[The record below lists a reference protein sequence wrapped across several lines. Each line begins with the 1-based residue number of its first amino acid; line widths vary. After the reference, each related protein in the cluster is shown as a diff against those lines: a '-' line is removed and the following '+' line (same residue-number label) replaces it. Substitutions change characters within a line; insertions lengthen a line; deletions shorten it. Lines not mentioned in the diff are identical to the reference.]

1 MLPPLL
7 ERLCA
12 MDVPDFRT
20 VTVEALAAMVR
31 GRELTAA
38 AVTDHALE
46 RIEALNPVLNAFVAL
61 DADDA
66 RAQAAA
72 IDERLDAGEEVGPL
86 AGIPIGVKD
95 LVDATG
101 FHTSRG
107 AMYTRN
113 DPPAISD
120 CTEVARMRAAGCVI
134 VGKTNTPEHG
144 CMGDTYNPRYGP
156 TLNPWNIERSPGGSS
171 GGTGSAI
178 AAGMVPVGT
187 GSDGGGSIR
196 IPSAICGLSGIKTS
210 QGRVPSGPPPS
221 GLIDLSCVG
230 PMARLIRDVALCLDA
245 MVGPHPADL
254 RSLPKPDVSWR
265 AALDSPRVP
274 ARVLWAPSIDGEP
287 VDSEIAAACTAA
299 VDRLAGEGVE
309 VVEVGAAITAVP
321 GAFLQLFLGGL
332 IGPAFRP
339 LYGTDE
345 WDNVT
350 DVLAVLLEDVYER
363 ATPESIYWARQQ
375 AGELSI
381 QLAELMEGYDGL
393 LMPTLAGQAPPPGGH
408 GTINGEET
416 PNWFRFTPL
425 ANLTRRPAGTVC
437 CGFSRE
443 GVPIGLQVVGH
454 QLDDLAVLE
463 TLAVLEDLLALNP
476 IAPDVA

>member
-1 MLPPLL
+1 
-7 ERLCA
+7 

-31 GRELTAA
+31 DRTLTAA
-38 AVTDHALE
+38 AVTEHALE
-46 RIEALNPVLNAFVAL
+46 RIEALNGVLNAFVAV
-61 DADDA
+61 DADAA
-66 RAQAAA
+66 RSEAAA
-72 IDERLDAGEEVGPL
+72 IDARIDAGDDVGPL
-86 AGIPIGVKD
+86 AGVPIGVKD

-101 FHTSRG
+101 FHTSKG
-107 AMYTRN
+107 AMYTRG
-113 DPPAISD
+113 DAPAVSD
-120 CTEVARMRAAGCVI
+120 CTEVARLRAAGCV
-134 VGKTNTPEHG
+134 VLGKTNTPEHG
-144 CMGDTYNPRYGP
+144 CMGDTYNPRFGA

-196 IPSAICGLSGIKTS
+196 IPSAMCGLSGLKTS
-210 QGRVPSGPPPS
+210 HGRVPSGPPPS

-245 MVGPHPADL
+245 VVGPHPADL
-254 RSLPKPDVSWR
+254 RSLPAPGISWR

-274 ARVLWAPSIDGEP
+274 ARVLWAPSIDGGP
-287 VDSEIAAACTAA
+287 VDSEIAAAGAAA
-299 VDRLAGEGVE
+299 VDRLAAEGVE
-309 VVEVGAAITAVP
+309 VVEAQTEIGSVP
-321 GAFLQLFLGGL
+321 GVFLQLFFGGL
-332 IGPAFRP
+332 IGPVFRS

-345 WDNVT
+345 WANVT
-350 DVLAVLLEDVYER
+350 DVLARMLEDAYER
-363 ATPESIYWARQQ
+363 VTAVSLYEARQQ
-375 AGELSI
+375 AGELSVA
-381 QLAELMEGYDGL
+381 LAEAMDGYDVL
-393 LMPTLAGQAPPPGGH
+393 LMPTLAGQAPAPGGH

-463 TLAVLEDLLALNP
+463 TLAVIEDLLALDP
-476 IAPDVA
+476 IAPDVAP

>member
-1 MLPPLL
+1 
-7 ERLCA
+7 

-20 VTVEALAAMVR
+20 VTVEALVAMVR
-31 GRELTAA
+31 DRTLTAA
-38 AVTDHALE
+38 AVTEHALE
-46 RIEALNPVLNAFVAL
+46 RIEALNPVLNAFVAV

-101 FHTSRG
+101 FHTSKG

-113 DPPAISD
+113 DPPATSD

-178 AAGMVPVGT
+178 ASGMVPVGS

-245 MVGPHPADL
+245 MVGPDPADL
-254 RSLPKPDVSWR
+254 RSLPKPEVSWR

-274 ARVLWAPSIDGEP
+274 ARVLWTPSIDGEP
-287 VDSEIAAACTAA
+287 VDAEIAAACTEA
-299 VDRLAGEGVE
+299 VDGLAAEGVE

-350 DVLAVLLEDVYER
+350 DVLAMLLEDVYQR

-381 QLAELMEGYDGL
+381 ALADLMEGYDAL

-437 CGFSRE
+437 CGFSTE

-476 IAPDVA
+476 IAPDLA

>member
-1 MLPPLL
+1 
-7 ERLCA
+7 

-31 GRELTAA
+31 ERDLTAA
-38 AVTDHALE
+38 AVTEHALE
-46 RIEALNPVLNAFVAL
+46 RIEALNPTLNAFVAL
-61 DADDA
+61 DAGRA
-66 RAQAAA
+66 RAQARA
-72 IDERLDAGEEVGPL
+72 IDGRLDAGDDVGPL

-95 LVDATG
+95 LADAAG
-101 FHTSRG
+101 FHTSKG

-113 DPPAISD
+113 DPPAASD
-120 CTEVARMRAAGCVI
+120 STEVARMRAAGCVV

-144 CMGDTYNPRYGP
+144 CMGDTYNPRFGP

-171 GGTGSAI
+171 GGTG
-178 AAGMVPVGT
+178 AAVASGMVPVGT

-196 IPSAICGLSGIKTS
+196 IPSAICGLSGIKTTH
-210 QGRVPSGPPPS
+210 GRVPSGPPPS

-230 PMARLIRDVALCLDA
+230 PMARRIRDVALCLDA

-254 RSLPKPDVSWR
+254 RSLPKPEVSWR

-287 VDSEIAAACTAA
+287 VDSEIAAACAAA
-299 VDRLAGEGVE
+299 VERLAAEGVE
-309 VVEVGAAITAVP
+309 VVETDTRIGAVP
-321 GAFLQLFLGGL
+321 GVFMQLFFGGL
-332 IGPAFRP
+332 IGPAFCA

-350 DVLAVLLEDVYER
+350 DVLAVMLEDVYER
-363 ATPESIYWARQQ
+363 VTVSSIYEARQQ
-375 AGELSI
+375 AGELSME
-381 QLAELMEGYDGL
+381 LAEAMEGYDAL
-393 LMPTLAGQAPPPGGH
+393 LMPTLAGQAPAPAGH
-408 GTINGEET
+408 GTINGAET

-437 CGFSRE
+437 CGFSSE

-454 QLDDLAVLE
+454 QLDDLGVLE
-463 TLAVLEDLLALNP
+463 TLAVLEDLLALDP
-476 IAPDVA
+476 IAPDIT

>member
-1 MLPPLL
+1 M
-7 ERLCA
+7 
-12 MDVPDFRT
+12 
-20 VTVEALAAMVR
+20 
-31 GRELTAA
+31 
-38 AVTDHALE
+38 
-46 RIEALNPVLNAFVAL
+46 
-61 DADDA
+61 
-66 RAQAAA
+66 
-72 IDERLDAGEEVGPL
+72 
-86 AGIPIGVKD
+86 
-95 LVDATG
+95 
-101 FHTSRG
+101 
-107 AMYTRN
+107 
-113 DPPAISD
+113 
-120 CTEVARMRAAGCVI
+120 
-134 VGKTNTPEHG
+134 
-144 CMGDTYNPRYGP
+144 
-156 TLNPWNIERSPGGSS
+156 
-171 GGTGSAI
+171 
-178 AAGMVPVGT
+178 
-187 GSDGGGSIR
+187 
-196 IPSAICGLSGIKTS
+196 
-210 QGRVPSGPPPS
+210 PSGPPPS

-245 MVGPHPADL
+245 MVGPDPADL
-254 RSLPKPDVSWR
+254 RSLPKPEVSWR

-287 VDSEIAAACTAA
+287 VDAEIAAACTEA
-299 VDRLAGEGVE
+299 VDGLAAEGVE

-345 WDNVT
+345 WANVT
-350 DVLAVLLEDVYER
+350 EVLAVMLEDVYQR

-381 QLAELMEGYDGL
+381 ALAELMEGYDVL

-437 CGFSRE
+437 CGFSSE

-454 QLDDLAVLE
+454 QLDDLTVLE

-476 IAPDVA
+476 IAPDLA

>member
-1 MLPPLL
+1 
-7 ERLCA
+7 

-20 VTVEALAAMVR
+20 VTVEALAALVR
-31 GRELTAA
+31 DRTLTAA
-38 AVTDHALE
+38 AVTEHALE
-46 RIEALNPVLNAFVAL
+46 RIETLNPALNAFVAL

-101 FHTSRG
+101 FHTSKG

-113 DPPAISD
+113 DPPATSD

-144 CMGDTYNPRYGP
+144 CMGDTYNPRFGP

-178 AAGMVPVGT
+178 AAGMVPVGS

-245 MVGPHPADL
+245 MVGPDPADL
-254 RSLPKPDVSWR
+254 RSLPKPEVSWR

-274 ARVLWAPSIDGEP
+274 VRVLWAPSIDGEP
-287 VDSEIAAACTAA
+287 VDAEIAAACTAA
-299 VDRLAGEGVE
+299 VDRLAAEGVE

-339 LYGTDE
+339 LYGTEE

-350 DVLAVLLEDVYER
+350 DVLAVLLEDVYQR

-381 QLAELMEGYDGL
+381 ALAELMEGYDAL
-393 LMPTLAGQAPPPGGH
+393 LMPTLAGQAPAPAGH

-437 CGFSRE
+437 CGFSSE

-454 QLDDLAVLE
+454 QLDDLTVLE
-463 TLAVLEDLLALNP
+463 ALAVLEDLLALNP
-476 IAPDVA
+476 IAPDLA

>member
-1 MLPPLL
+1 
-7 ERLCA
+7 

-31 GRELTAA
+31 DRTLTAA
-38 AVTDHALE
+38 AVTDHALD
-46 RIEALNPVLNAFVAL
+46 RIDALNPVLNAFVAL

-72 IDERLDAGEEVGPL
+72 IDERLDAGDEVGPL
-86 AGIPIGVKD
+86 AGIPAGVKD

-101 FHTSRG
+101 FHTSKG
-107 AMYTRN
+107 AMYTRH
-113 DPPAISD
+113 DPPAAAD

-156 TLNPWNIERSPGGSS
+156 TLNPWNPERSPGGSS
-171 GGTGSAI
+171 GGTGAAI
-178 AAGMVPVGT
+178 ASGMVPVGS

-245 MVGPHPADL
+245 MVGPDPADL
-254 RSLPKPDVSWR
+254 RSLPKPEVSWR

-287 VDSEIAAACTAA
+287 VDAEIAAACTAA
-299 VDRLAGEGVE
+299 VERLAAEGVE

-345 WDNVT
+345 WENVT
-350 DVLAVLLEDVYER
+350 EVLAVMLEDVYQR

-381 QLAELMEGYDGL
+381 ALAELMEGYDAL

-437 CGFSRE
+437 CGFSTE
-443 GVPIGLQVVGH
+443 GVPIGFQVVGH

-463 TLAVLEDLLALNP
+463 ALAVLEDLLALDP
-476 IAPDVA
+476 IAPDLA

>member
-1 MLPPLL
+1 
-7 ERLCA
+7 

-20 VTVEALAAMVR
+20 VTVEALAALVR
-31 GRELTAA
+31 DRTLTAA
-38 AVTDHALE
+38 AVTEHALE
-46 RIEALNPVLNAFVAL
+46 RIEALNPTLNAFVAV

-66 RAQAAA
+66 RTQAAA

-101 FHTSRG
+101 FHTSKG
-107 AMYTRN
+107 AMYTRH
-113 DPPAISD
+113 DPPATSD

-144 CMGDTYNPRYGP
+144 CMGDTYNPRFGP

-178 AAGMVPVGT
+178 ASGMVPVGS

-245 MVGPHPADL
+245 MVGPDPADL
-254 RSLPKPDVSWR
+254 RSLPKPEVSWR

-287 VDSEIAAACTAA
+287 VDAEIAAACTEA
-299 VDRLAGEGVE
+299 VDRLAAEGVE

-345 WDNVT
+345 WANVT
-350 DVLAVLLEDVYER
+350 EVLAVMLEDVYQR

-381 QLAELMEGYDGL
+381 ALADLMEGYDAL

-437 CGFSRE
+437 CGFSSE

-454 QLDDLAVLE
+454 QLDDLTVLE

-476 IAPDVA
+476 IAPDLA

>member
-1 MLPPLL
+1 
-7 ERLCA
+7 

-31 GRELTAA
+31 DRTLAAA
-38 AVTDHALE
+38 AVTEQSLE
-46 RIEALNPVLNAFVAL
+46 RIEALNPVLNAFVAV
-61 DADDA
+61 DADSA
-66 RAQAAA
+66 RAEAAA
-72 IDERLDAGEEVGPL
+72 IDERLDAGDEVGPL
-86 AGIPIGVKD
+86 AGIPVGVKD

-101 FHTSRG
+101 FHTSKG
-107 AMYTRN
+107 AMYTRH
-113 DPPAISD
+113 DPPAASD

-144 CMGDTYNPRYGP
+144 CMGDTYNPRFGP
-156 TLNPWNIERSPGGSS
+156 TLNPWNPERSPGGSS
-171 GGTGSAI
+171 GGTGSAV
-178 AAGMVPVGT
+178 ASGMVPVGT

-196 IPSAICGLSGIKTS
+196 IPSALCGLSGIKTS

-245 MVGPHPADL
+245 MVGPEPADL

-274 ARVLWAPSIDGEP
+274 ARVLWAPSIDGAP
-287 VDSEIAAACTAA
+287 VDAEIAAACAAA
-299 VDRLAGEGVE
+299 VERLAAEGVE

-321 GAFLQLFLGGL
+321 GAFLQLFFGGL

-345 WDNVT
+345 WENVT
-350 DVLAVLLEDVYER
+350 EVLAVMLEDVYQR
-363 ATPESIYWARQQ
+363 ATPESIYRARQQ
-375 AGELSI
+375 AGELSMA
-381 QLAELMEGYDGL
+381 LAELMEGYDAL

-408 GTINGEET
+408 GTIDGEET

-437 CGFSRE
+437 CGFSSE

-454 QLDDLAVLE
+454 QLDDLTVLE
-463 TLAVLEDLLALNP
+463 TLAILEDLLALNP
-476 IAPDVA
+476 IAPDLAP

>member
-1 MLPPLL
+1 
-7 ERLCA
+7 

-31 GRELTAA
+31 ERDLTAA
-38 AVTDHALE
+38 AVTEHALE
-46 RIEALNPVLNAFVAL
+46 RIEALNPTLNAFVAL
-61 DADDA
+61 DAGRA
-66 RAQAAA
+66 RAQARA
-72 IDERLDAGEEVGPL
+72 IDGRLDAGDDVGPL

-95 LVDATG
+95 LADAAG

-113 DPPAISD
+113 NPPAASD
-120 CTEVARMRAAGCVI
+120 STEVARMRAAGCVV

-144 CMGDTYNPRYGP
+144 CMGDTYNPRFGP

-171 GGTGSAI
+171 GGTG
-178 AAGMVPVGT
+178 AAVASGMVPVGT

-196 IPSAICGLSGIKTS
+196 IPSAICGLSGLKTTH
-210 QGRVPSGPPPS
+210 GRVPSGPPPS

-230 PMARLIRDVALCLDA
+230 PMARRIRDVALCLDA
-245 MVGPHPADL
+245 LVGPHPADL
-254 RSLPKPDVSWR
+254 RSLPKPEAPWR

-287 VDSEIAAACTAA
+287 VDSEIAAACAAA
-299 VDRLAGEGVE
+299 VEQLAAEGVE
-309 VVEVGAAITAVP
+309 VDETEAEIRAVP
-321 GAFLQLFLGGL
+321 DSFLQLFFGGL

-345 WDNVT
+345 WANVT
-350 DVLAVLLEDVYER
+350 DVLAVMLEDVYGR
-363 ATPESIYWARQQ
+363 ATPESIYEARRQ

-381 QLAELMEGYDGL
+381 ALAEMMEGYDVL
-393 LMPTLAGQAPPPGGH
+393 LMPTLAGQAPAPAGH
-408 GTINGEET
+408 GTINGAET

-425 ANLTRRPAGTVC
+425 ANLARRPAGTVC
-437 CGFSRE
+437 CGFSSE

-454 QLDDLAVLE
+454 QLDDLGVLE
-463 TLAVLEDLLALNP
+463 TLAVLEDLLALDP
-476 IAPDVA
+476 IAPDLA

>member
-1 MLPPLL
+1 
-7 ERLCA
+7 

-31 GRELTAA
+31 DRTLTAA
-38 AVTDHALE
+38 AVTEHALE
-46 RIEALNPVLNAFVAL
+46 RIEALNGVLNAFVAV
-61 DADDA
+61 DADAA
-66 RAQAAA
+66 RSEAAA
-72 IDERLDAGEEVGPL
+72 IDARIDAGDDVGPL
-86 AGIPIGVKD
+86 AGVPIGVKD

-101 FHTSRG
+101 FHTSKG
-107 AMYTRN
+107 AMYTRG
-113 DPPAISD
+113 DAPAVSD
-120 CTEVARMRAAGCVI
+120 CTEVARLRAAGCV
-134 VGKTNTPEHG
+134 VLGKTNTPEHG
-144 CMGDTYNPRYGP
+144 CMGDTYNPRFGA

-196 IPSAICGLSGIKTS
+196 IPSAMCGLSGIKTS
-210 QGRVPSGPPPS
+210 HGRVPSGPPPS

-245 MVGPHPADL
+245 VVGPHPADL
-254 RSLPKPDVSWR
+254 RSLPAPGISWR

-274 ARVLWAPSIDGEP
+274 ARVLWAPSIDGGP
-287 VDSEIAAACTAA
+287 VDSEIAAACAAA
-299 VDRLAGEGVE
+299 VDRLAAEGVE
-309 VVEVGAAITAVP
+309 VVEAQTEIGSVP
-321 GAFLQLFLGGL
+321 GVFLQLFFGGL
-332 IGPAFRP
+332 IGPVFRS

-345 WDNVT
+345 WANVT
-350 DVLAVLLEDVYER
+350 DVLARMLEDVYER
-363 ATPESIYWARQQ
+363 VTAVSLYEARQQ
-375 AGELSI
+375 AGELSVA
-381 QLAELMEGYDGL
+381 LAEAMDGYDVL
-393 LMPTLAGQAPPPGGH
+393 LMPTLAGQAPAPGGH

-425 ANLTRRPAGTVC
+425 ANLARRPAGTVC

-463 TLAVLEDLLALNP
+463 TLAVIEDLLALNP
-476 IAPDVA
+476 TAPDVAP

>member
-1 MLPPLL
+1 
-7 ERLCA
+7 

-31 GRELTAA
+31 DRTLTAA
-38 AVTDHALE
+38 AVTEHALE
-46 RIEALNPVLNAFVAL
+46 RIEALNGVLNAFVAV
-61 DADDA
+61 DADAA
-66 RAQAAA
+66 RSEAAA
-72 IDERLDAGEEVGPL
+72 IDARIDAGDDVGPL
-86 AGIPIGVKD
+86 AGVPIGVKD

-101 FHTSRG
+101 FHTSKG
-107 AMYTRN
+107 AMYTRG
-113 DPPAISD
+113 DAPAVSD
-120 CTEVARMRAAGCVI
+120 CTEVARLRAAGCV
-134 VGKTNTPEHG
+134 VLGKTNTPEHG
-144 CMGDTYNPRYGP
+144 CMGDTYNPRFGA

-196 IPSAICGLSGIKTS
+196 IPSAMCGLSGLKTS
-210 QGRVPSGPPPS
+210 HGRVPSGPPPS

-245 MVGPHPADL
+245 VVGPHPADL
-254 RSLPKPDVSWR
+254 RSLPAPGISWR

-274 ARVLWAPSIDGEP
+274 ARVLWAPSIDGGP
-287 VDSEIAAACTAA
+287 VDSEIAAACAAA
-299 VDRLAGEGVE
+299 VDRLAAEGVE
-309 VVEVGAAITAVP
+309 IVEAQTEIGSVP
-321 GAFLQLFLGGL
+321 GVFLQLFFGGL
-332 IGPAFRP
+332 IGPVFRS

-345 WDNVT
+345 WANVT
-350 DVLAVLLEDVYER
+350 DVLALMLEDAYER
-363 ATPESIYWARQQ
+363 VTAVSLYEARQQ
-375 AGELSI
+375 AGELSVA
-381 QLAELMEGYDGL
+381 LAEAMDGYDVL
-393 LMPTLAGQAPPPGGH
+393 LMPTLAGQAPAPGGH

-463 TLAVLEDLLALNP
+463 TLAVIEDLLALDP
-476 IAPDVA
+476 IAPDVAP

>member
-1 MLPPLL
+1 
-7 ERLCA
+7 

-20 VTVEALAAMVR
+20 VTVEALATMVR
-31 GRELTAA
+31 DRTLTAA
-38 AVTDHALE
+38 AVTEHALE

-61 DADDA
+61 DADGA

-72 IDERLDAGEEVGPL
+72 IDERLDAGDEVGPL
-86 AGIPIGVKD
+86 AGIPVGVKD
-95 LVDATG
+95 LVNAAG

-113 DPPAISD
+113 DPPATSD

-144 CMGDTYNPRYGP
+144 CMGDTYNPRFGP
-156 TLNPWNIERSPGGSS
+156 TLNPWNPERSPGGSS

-178 AAGMVPVGT
+178 ASGMVPVGT

-210 QGRVPSGPPPS
+210 HGRVPSGPPPS

-254 RSLPKPDVSWR
+254 RSLPKPEVSWR

-274 ARVLWAPSIDGEP
+274 ARVLWAPSIDGGP
-287 VDSEIAAACTAA
+287 VDSEIASACAAA
-299 VDRLAGEGVE
+299 VDRLAAEGVE
-309 VVEVGAAITAVP
+309 VVEARTEVSAVP
-321 GAFLQLFLGGL
+321 GAFLQLFFGGL

-350 DVLAVLLEDVYER
+350 DVLAVMLEDVYVSGR
-363 ATPESIYWARQQ
+363 ATPESLYEARQQ

-381 QLAELMEGYDGL
+381 ALAEMMDGFDGL
-393 LMPTLAGQAPPPGGH
+393 LMPTLAGQAPAPAGH
-408 GTINGEET
+408 GTVDGTET

-425 ANLTRRPAGTVC
+425 ANLARRPAGTVC
-437 CGFSRE
+437 CGISTE
-443 GVPIGLQVVGH
+443 AVPIGLQVVGH

>member
-1 MLPPLL
+1 
-7 ERLCA
+7 

-20 VTVEALAAMVR
+20 VTVEALADMVR
-31 GRELTAA
+31 DRTVTAA
-38 AVTDHALE
+38 AVTEHALA

-61 DADDA
+61 DADGA

-72 IDERLDAGEEVGPL
+72 IDERLDAGDDVGPL

-95 LVDATG
+95 LVNATG

-113 DPPAISD
+113 DPPATSD

-144 CMGDTYNPRYGP
+144 CMGDTYNPRFGP

-171 GGTGSAI
+171 GGTGAAI

-210 QGRVPSGPPPS
+210 HGRVPSGPPPS

-230 PMARLIRDVALCLDA
+230 PMARLIRDVALCLDS

-254 RSLPKPDVSWR
+254 RSLPKPEVSWR

-287 VDSEIAAACTAA
+287 VDSEIAAACAAA
-299 VDRLAGEGVE
+299 VERLAAEGVDVLE
-309 VVEVGAAITAVP
+309 AQTKISAVP
-321 GAFLQLFLGGL
+321 GAFLQLFFGGL

-345 WDNVT
+345 WANVT
-350 DVLAVLLEDVYER
+350 DVLAVMLEDVYVSER
-363 ATPESIYWARQQ
+363 ATPESIYEARQQ
-375 AGELSI
+375 AGELSMA
-381 QLAELMEGYDGL
+381 LAEMMDGYDAL

-437 CGFSRE
+437 CGFSTE

-463 TLAVLEDLLALNP
+463 TLTVLEDLLALDP
-476 IAPDVA
+476 VAPDLDA

>member
-1 MLPPLL
+1 
-7 ERLCA
+7 

-20 VTVEALAAMVR
+20 VTVEALAALVR
-31 GRELTAA
+31 DRTLTAA
-38 AVTDHALE
+38 AVTEHALE
-46 RIEALNPVLNAFVAL
+46 RIEALNPTLNAFVAV

-66 RAQAAA
+66 RTQAAA

-101 FHTSRG
+101 FHTSKG
-107 AMYTRN
+107 AMYTRH
-113 DPPAISD
+113 DPPATSD

-144 CMGDTYNPRYGP
+144 CMGDTYNPRFGP
-156 TLNPWNIERSPGGSS
+156 TLNPWNPERSPGGSS

-178 AAGMVPVGT
+178 AAGMVPVGS

-245 MVGPHPADL
+245 MVGPDPADL
-254 RSLPKPDVSWR
+254 RSLPKPEVSWR

-287 VDSEIAAACTAA
+287 VDAEIAA
-299 VDRLAGEGVE
+299 
-309 VVEVGAAITAVP
+309 
-321 GAFLQLFLGGL
+321 
-332 IGPAFRP
+332 
-339 LYGTDE
+339 
-345 WDNVT
+345 
-350 DVLAVLLEDVYER
+350 
-363 ATPESIYWARQQ
+363 
-375 AGELSI
+375 
-381 QLAELMEGYDGL
+381 
-393 LMPTLAGQAPPPGGH
+393 
-408 GTINGEET
+408 
-416 PNWFRFTPL
+416 
-425 ANLTRRPAGTVC
+425 
-437 CGFSRE
+437 
-443 GVPIGLQVVGH
+443 
-454 QLDDLAVLE
+454 
-463 TLAVLEDLLALNP
+463 
-476 IAPDVA
+476 

>member
-1 MLPPLL
+1 
-7 ERLCA
+7 

-31 GRELTAA
+31 DRTLTAA
-38 AVTDHALE
+38 AVTEHALE

-61 DADDA
+61 DADGA

-72 IDERLDAGEEVGPL
+72 IDERLDAGDEVGPL

-95 LVDATG
+95 LVNAAG

-113 DPPAISD
+113 DPPATSD

-144 CMGDTYNPRYGP
+144 CMGDTYNPRFGP
-156 TLNPWNIERSPGGSS
+156 TLNPWNPERSPGGSS
-171 GGTGSAI
+171 GGTGAAI
-178 AAGMVPVGT
+178 ASGMVPVGT

-210 QGRVPSGPPPS
+210 HGRVPSGPPPS

-254 RSLPKPDVSWR
+254 RSLPKPEVSWR

-274 ARVLWAPSIDGEP
+274 ARVLWAPSIDGGP
-287 VDSEIAAACTAA
+287 VDSEIASACAAA
-299 VDRLAGEGVE
+299 VDRLAAEGVE
-309 VVEVGAAITAVP
+309 VVEARTEISAVP
-321 GAFLQLFLGGL
+321 GAFLQLFFGGL

-350 DVLAVLLEDVYER
+350 DVLAVMLEDVYVSGR
-363 ATPESIYWARQQ
+363 ATPESLYEARQQ

-381 QLAELMEGYDGL
+381 ALAEMMDGYDVL
-393 LMPTLAGQAPPPGGH
+393 LMPTLAGQSPAPAGH
-408 GTINGEET
+408 GTIDGTET

-425 ANLTRRPAGTVC
+425 ANLARRPAGTVC
-437 CGFSRE
+437 CGFSTE
-443 GVPIGLQVVGH
+443 AVPIGLQVVGH

>member
-1 MLPPLL
+1 
-7 ERLCA
+7 

-31 GRELTAA
+31 DRTLTAA
-38 AVTDHALE
+38 AVTEHALE
-46 RIEALNPVLNAFVAL
+46 RIEALNPTLNAFVAL
-61 DADDA
+61 DADGARSAASSIDA
-66 RAQAAA
+66 R
-72 IDERLDAGEEVGPL
+72 LDSGEDVGPL

-101 FHTSRG
+101 FHTSKG
-107 AMYTRN
+107 AMYTRGN
-113 DPPAISD
+113 APATSD
-120 CTEVARMRAAGCVI
+120 CTEVARLRAAGCVV

-144 CMGDTYNPRYGP
+144 CMGDTYNPRFGA
-156 TLNPWNIERSPGGSS
+156 TLNPWNTERSPGGSS

-178 AAGMVPVGT
+178 ASGMVPVGT

-210 QGRVPSGPPPS
+210 HGRVPSGPPPS

-230 PMARLIRDVALCLDA
+230 PMARLIRDVALCLDSV
-245 MVGPHPADL
+245 VGPHPADL
-254 RSLPKPDVSWR
+254 RSLPKPAESWR
-265 AALDSPRVP
+265 AALDSPRPP
-274 ARVLWAPSIDGEP
+274 ARALWAPSIDGGP
-287 VDSEIAAACTAA
+287 VDSEIAAACAAA
-299 VDRLAGEGVE
+299 VDRLAAEGVE
-309 VVEVGAAITAVP
+309 VDEARTEIGTVP

-332 IGPAFRP
+332 IGPALRP
-339 LYGTDE
+339 LFGTDE

-350 DVLAVLLEDVYER
+350 DVLAVMLEDVYER
-363 ATPESIYWARQQ
+363 ATPSTLYEARQQ

-381 QLAELMEGYDGL
+381 ALAEAMDGYDVL
-393 LMPTLAGQAPPPGGH
+393 LMPTLAGQAPAPGGH
-408 GTINGEET
+408 GTIDGEET

-425 ANLTRRPAGTVC
+425 ANLARRPAGTVC
-437 CGFSRE
+437 CGLSTE

-463 TLAVLEDLLALNP
+463 TLAVLEDLLGLDP
-476 IAPDVA
+476 IAPDPASP

>member
-1 MLPPLL
+1 
-7 ERLCA
+7 

-31 GRELTAA
+31 DRTLTAA
-38 AVTDHALE
+38 AVTEHALE
-46 RIEALNPVLNAFVAL
+46 RIEALNGVLNAFVAV
-61 DADDA
+61 DADAA
-66 RAQAAA
+66 RSEAAA
-72 IDERLDAGEEVGPL
+72 IDARIDAGDDVGPL
-86 AGIPIGVKD
+86 AGVPIGVKD

-101 FHTSRG
+101 FHTSKG
-107 AMYTRN
+107 AMYTRG
-113 DPPAISD
+113 DAPAVSD
-120 CTEVARMRAAGCVI
+120 CTEVARLRAAGCV
-134 VGKTNTPEHG
+134 VLGKTNTPEHG
-144 CMGDTYNPRYGP
+144 CMGDTYNPRFGA

-196 IPSAICGLSGIKTS
+196 IPSAICGLSGLKTS
-210 QGRVPSGPPPS
+210 HGRVPSGPPPS

-245 MVGPHPADL
+245 VVGPHPADL
-254 RSLPKPDVSWR
+254 RSLPAPGISWR

-274 ARVLWAPSIDGEP
+274 ARVLWAPSIDGGP
-287 VDSEIAAACTAA
+287 VDSEIAAACAAA
-299 VDRLAGEGVE
+299 VDRLAAEGVE
-309 VVEVGAAITAVP
+309 VVEAQTEIGSVP
-321 GAFLQLFLGGL
+321 GVFLQLFFGGL
-332 IGPAFRP
+332 IGPVFRS

-345 WDNVT
+345 WANVT
-350 DVLAVLLEDVYER
+350 DVLARMLEDVYER
-363 ATPESIYWARQQ
+363 VTAVSLYEARQQ
-375 AGELSI
+375 AGELSVA
-381 QLAELMEGYDGL
+381 LAEAMDGYDVL
-393 LMPTLAGQAPPPGGH
+393 LMPTLAGQAPAPGGH

-463 TLAVLEDLLALNP
+463 TLAVIEDLLALNP
-476 IAPDVA
+476 IAPDVAL

>member
-1 MLPPLL
+1 
-7 ERLCA
+7 

-20 VTVEALAAMVR
+20 VTVEALAALVR
-31 GRELTAA
+31 DRTLTAA
-38 AVTDHALE
+38 AVTEHALE
-46 RIEALNPVLNAFVAL
+46 RIEALNPTLNAFVAV

-66 RAQAAA
+66 RTQAAA

-101 FHTSRG
+101 FHTSKG
-107 AMYTRN
+107 AMYTRH
-113 DPPAISD
+113 DPPATSD

-144 CMGDTYNPRYGP
+144 CMGDTYNPRFGP
-156 TLNPWNIERSPGGSS
+156 TLNPWNPERSPGGSS

-178 AAGMVPVGT
+178 AAGMVPVGS

-245 MVGPHPADL
+245 MVGPDPADL
-254 RSLPKPDVSWR
+254 RSLPKPEVSWR

-287 VDSEIAAACTAA
+287 VDAEIAAACTEA
-299 VDRLAGEGVE
+299 VDGLAAEGVE
-309 VVEVGAAITAVP
+309 VVEVGGAITAVP

-345 WDNVT
+345 WANVT
-350 DVLAVLLEDVYER
+350 EVLAVMLEDVYQR

-381 QLAELMEGYDGL
+381 ALADLMEGYDAL

-454 QLDDLAVLE
+454 QLDDLTVLE

-476 IAPDVA
+476 IAPDLA

>member
-1 MLPPLL
+1 
-7 ERLCA
+7 

-31 GRELTAA
+31 DRTLSAA
-38 AVTDHALE
+38 AVTEHALA
-46 RIEALNPVLNAFVAL
+46 RIETLNPVLNAFVAL
-61 DADDA
+61 DADGA

-72 IDERLDAGEEVGPL
+72 IDDRLDAGDEVGPL

-95 LVDATG
+95 LVNAAG

-113 DPPAISD
+113 DPPATSD
-120 CTEVARMRAAGCVI
+120 CIEVARMRAAGCVI

-144 CMGDTYNPRYGP
+144 CMGDTYNPRFGP
-156 TLNPWNIERSPGGSS
+156 TLNPWNPERSPGGSS
-171 GGTGSAI
+171 GGTGSAV
-178 AAGMVPVGT
+178 ASGMVPVGT

-210 QGRVPSGPPPS
+210 HGRVPSGPPPS

-245 MVGPHPADL
+245 VVGPHPADL

-265 AALDSPRVP
+265 AALDNPRVP
-274 ARVLWAPSIDGEP
+274 ARVLWAPSIDGGP
-287 VDSEIAAACTAA
+287 VDFEIASACAAA
-299 VDRLAGEGVE
+299 VARLAAEGVE
-309 VVEVGAAITAVP
+309 VVEAKTEISAVP
-321 GAFLQLFLGGL
+321 GAFLQLFFGGL

-350 DVLAVLLEDVYER
+350 DVLAIMLEDVYVSGK
-363 ATPESIYWARQQ
+363 ATPESIYEARQQ
-375 AGELSI
+375 AGELSMA
-381 QLAELMEGYDGL
+381 LAEMMDGYDVL
-393 LMPTLAGQAPPPGGH
+393 LMPTLAGQAPAPAGH

-425 ANLTRRPAGTVC
+425 ANLARRPAGTVC
-437 CGFSRE
+437 CGFSTE
-443 GVPIGLQVVGH
+443 GVPVGLQVVGH

-463 TLAVLEDLLALNP
+463 ALTVLEDLLALDP
-476 IAPDVA
+476 IAPDSA

>member
-1 MLPPLL
+1 
-7 ERLCA
+7 

-31 GRELTAA
+31 DRTLAAA
-38 AVTDHALE
+38 AVTEHSLE
-46 RIEALNPVLNAFVAL
+46 RIEALNPVLNAFVAV
-61 DADDA
+61 DADSA
-66 RAQAAA
+66 RAEAAA
-72 IDERLDAGEEVGPL
+72 IDERLDAGDEVGPL
-86 AGIPIGVKD
+86 AGIPVGVKD

-101 FHTSRG
+101 FHTSKG
-107 AMYTRN
+107 AMYTRH
-113 DPPAISD
+113 DPPAASD

-144 CMGDTYNPRYGP
+144 CMGDTYNPRFGP
-156 TLNPWNIERSPGGSS
+156 TLNPWNPERSPGGSS
-171 GGTGSAI
+171 GGTSSAV
-178 AAGMVPVGT
+178 ASGMVPVGT

-196 IPSAICGLSGIKTS
+196 IPSALCGLSGIKTS

-254 RSLPKPDVSWR
+254 RSLPEPDVSWR

-274 ARVLWAPSIDGEP
+274 ARVLWAPSIDGAP
-287 VDSEIAAACTAA
+287 VDAEIAAVCAAA
-299 VDRLAGEGVE
+299 VERLAAEGVE

-321 GAFLQLFLGGL
+321 GAFLQLFFGGL

-345 WDNVT
+345 WENVT
-350 DVLAVLLEDVYER
+350 EVLAVMLEDVYQR
-363 ATPESIYWARQQ
+363 ATPESIYRARQQ
-375 AGELSI
+375 AGELSMA
-381 QLAELMEGYDGL
+381 LAELMEGYDAL

-408 GTINGEET
+408 GTIDGEET

-437 CGFSRE
+437 CGFSSE

-454 QLDDLAVLE
+454 QLDDLTVLE
-463 TLAVLEDLLALNP
+463 TLAILEDLLALNP
-476 IAPDVA
+476 IAPDLAP

>member
-1 MLPPLL
+1 
-7 ERLCA
+7 

-20 VTVEALAAMVR
+20 MTVAALAATVR
-31 GRELTAA
+31 ERDLTAL

-46 RIEALNPVLNAFVAL
+46 RIEALNPILNAFVAV
-61 DADDA
+61 DGDDA
-66 RAQAAA
+66 RSQAAT
-72 IDERLDAGEEVGPL
+72 IDERLDAGDDVGPL
-86 AGIPIGVKD
+86 AGVPIGVKD

-113 DPPAISD
+113 DAPATSD
-120 CTEVARMRAAGCVI
+120 STEVARMRAAGCVI

-144 CMGDTYNPRYGP
+144 CMGDTYNPRFGP
-156 TLNPWNIERSPGGSS
+156 TLNPWNTERSPGGSS
-171 GGTGSAI
+171 GGTGAAI
-178 AAGMVPVGT
+178 ASGMVPVGT

-210 QGRVPSGPPPS
+210 HGRVPSGPPPS

-230 PMARLIRDVALCLDA
+230 PMARLIRDVALCLDS

-254 RSLPKPDVSWR
+254 RSLPKPSVSWR
-265 AALDSPRVP
+265 AALDSPRMP
-274 ARVLWAPSIDGEP
+274 ARVLWAPSIDGGP
-287 VDSEIAAACTAA
+287 VDSEIAAACAAA
-299 VDRLAGEGVE
+299 VDRLAAEGVE
-309 VVEVGAAITAVP
+309 VLEAQTEITAVP
-321 GAFLQLFLGGL
+321 GAFLQLFFGGL

-345 WDNVT
+345 WANVT
-350 DVLAVLLEDVYER
+350 DVLAVMLEDAYGQ
-363 ATPESIYWARQQ
+363 ATPESIYEARKQ
-375 AGELSI
+375 AGELSMA
-381 QLAELMEGYDGL
+381 LAEAMDGYDVL
-393 LMPTLAGQAPPPGGH
+393 LMPTLAGQAPAPAGH
-408 GTINGEET
+408 GTIDGEET

-425 ANLTRRPAGTVC
+425 ANLARRPAGTVC

-463 TLAVLEDLLALNP
+463 TLAVLEDLLDLDP
-476 IAPDVA
+476 VAPDVAP

>member
-1 MLPPLL
+1 
-7 ERLCA
+7 

-31 GRELTAA
+31 DRTLTAA
-38 AVTDHALE
+38 AVTEHALE
-46 RIEALNPVLNAFVAL
+46 RIEALNGVLNAFVAV
-61 DADDA
+61 DADAA
-66 RAQAAA
+66 RSEAAA
-72 IDERLDAGEEVGPL
+72 IDARIDAGDDVGPL
-86 AGIPIGVKD
+86 AGVPIGVKD

-101 FHTSRG
+101 FHTSKG
-107 AMYTRN
+107 AMYTRG
-113 DPPAISD
+113 DAPAVSD
-120 CTEVARMRAAGCVI
+120 CTEVARLRAAGCV
-134 VGKTNTPEHG
+134 VLGKTNTPEHG
-144 CMGDTYNPRYGP
+144 CMGDTYNPRFGA

-196 IPSAICGLSGIKTS
+196 IPSAMCGLSGIKTS
-210 QGRVPSGPPPS
+210 HGRVPSGPPPS

-230 PMARLIRDVALCLDA
+230 PMARLIRDAALCLDA
-245 MVGPHPADL
+245 VVGPHPADL
-254 RSLPKPDVSWR
+254 RSLPAPGISWR

-274 ARVLWAPSIDGEP
+274 ARVLWAPSIDGGP
-287 VDSEIAAACTAA
+287 VDSEIAAACAAA
-299 VDRLAGEGVE
+299 VDRLAAEGVE
-309 VVEVGAAITAVP
+309 VVEAQTEIGSVP
-321 GAFLQLFLGGL
+321 GVFLQLFFGGL
-332 IGPAFRP
+332 IGPVFRS

-345 WDNVT
+345 WANVT
-350 DVLAVLLEDVYER
+350 DVLARMLEDVYER
-363 ATPESIYWARQQ
+363 VTAVSLYEARQQ
-375 AGELSI
+375 AGELSVA
-381 QLAELMEGYDGL
+381 LAEAMDGYDVL
-393 LMPTLAGQAPPPGGH
+393 LMPTLAGQAPAPGGH

-463 TLAVLEDLLALNP
+463 TLAVIEDLLALNP
-476 IAPDVA
+476 IAPDVAL